1 MGGTP
6 FLKSLYS
13 ELGPAGT
20 KFWFFNGGYGRE
32 FFGSGYDFTGG
43 TEQWLVNGG
52 WFTKYMTGISQV
64 DCSPTPTF
72 SALSGLTFIIKYIA
86 PIHGSSVGIRFS
98 YGQQALCPLYSRLA
112 ITFDAGGGINKDA
125 SSPGA
130 GKIVTVSGSVRNDN
144 ADGARIYNNGLLVGT
159 ASSTVGKTGI
169 SSAASTTNMRFGSS
183 CSVIVYYVGVIHKWL
198 TPTEHSILHPELNS
212 VSYPTSPYEIWAPDY
227 PTVKDGTPSFNIC
240 CGETTDKAFDIVP
253 TTATAVASKKD
264 TQMAPYLQFTRTSSS
279 KLDYGIQTQNQL
291 NYEFEWDGDVYFD
304 TDAVGQITE
313 IVKVGDSTTGVCF
326 GLRKTAAEK
335 FQFIYGAEATVDFAY
350 SVPSLGPLHIVLRR
364 EWVTGSTYD
373 IKLWVNGSYI
383 EKVTGTYAGTGNASA
398 KTYIGYSG
406 NITNTNFMSGRI
418 YYSVIYP
425 HLRPVEKFQRDPFSK
440 NMILGWGVRANNT
453 VNTVERDTDNVVTV
467 VSGGAT
473 FKVNSG
479 FGDTGK
485 LQKWLETGA
494 SAATF
499 RIRNIS
505 SNDGLTVYYRALTTR
520 TWTEGNGSA
529 GDLTVDATGLF
540 TLAANRAM
548 LWSEL

>member
-1 MGGTP
+1 MSGTP
-6 FLKSLYS
+6 LLNSLYS
-13 ELGPAGT
+13 ELGVGT
-20 KFWFFNGGYGRE
+20 KLWLMNSGSGKE
-32 FFGSGYDFTGG
+32 FFGSGHDFGG
-43 TEQWLVNGG
+43 GSEQWLVGGG

-64 DCSPTPTF
+64 NCSPIVSF
-72 SALSGLTFIIKYIA
+72 SALSGLTLIMKYVA
-86 PIHGSSVGIRFS
+86 PIHSTDIGIRFN
-98 YGQQALCPLYSRLA
+98 YGQQALCPLYSRVS
-112 ITFDAGGGINKDA
+112 IVFDAGGTINKNA
-125 SSPGA
+125 TSPGA
-130 GKIVTVSGSVRNDN
+130 GKIVTVSSSVRADN
-144 ADGARIYNNGLLVGT
+144 ADGVLFYNNGVQIGAT
-159 ASSTVGKTGI
+159 TSTVGKTGI
-169 SSAASTTNMRFGSS
+169 SSAASNTILRFGSG
-183 CSVIVYYVGVIHKWL
+183 CSVIVYYVAAIHRWL
-198 TPTEHSILHPELNS
+198 TPTEHAVITSELNS
-212 VSYPTSPYEIWAPDY
+212 ISYPTSPYEIWTPDY
-227 PTVKDGTPSFNIC
+227 PTVKEGTPSFNIC
-240 CGETTDKAFDIVP
+240 CGSTTDQAAGITP

-264 TQMAPYLQFTRTSSS
+264 TQMADYLQFTRTSSP

-313 IVKVGDSTTGVCF
+313 VIKVGDSVTGVCF
-326 GLRKTAAEK
+326 GLRKTATEK
-335 FQFIYGAEATVDFAY
+335 FQFIYGADATVDFTY

-364 EWVTGSTYD
+364 EWVSGTTYD
-373 IKLWVNGSYI
+373 VKLWVNGSYV
-383 EKVTGTYAGTGNASA
+383 EKVTGAYAGTGNASA

-406 NITNTNFMSGRI
+406 NITNTNFLSGRI

-425 HLRPVEKFQRDPFSK
+425 HLRPVEKFQKNPFSK

-479 FGDTGK
+479 FGDNGK

>member
-1 MGGTP
+1 MGTTP
-6 FLKSLYS
+6 LLNRLKANN
-13 ELGPAGT
+13 EIIIDVPFIAGS
-20 KFWFFNGGYGRE
+20 YIPSIGR
-32 FFGSGYDFTGG
+32 YT
-43 TEQWLVNGG
+43 
-52 WFTKYMTGISQV
+52 
-64 DCSPTPTF
+64 PTPTGAAVLTKKGLAGLYAAYPLALN
-72 SALSGLTFIIKYIA
+72 ALSGNISTVSVFTALSTSPSSAYFILNGNFK
-86 PIHGSSVGIRFS
+86 VGITAGPKYFVSRNGGATAAGTAAGTVIPEKRICLITTS
-98 YGQQALCPLYSRLA
+98 TDANPSLCNLYLDGIQSGAANQSGGVIADGTTSTYL
-112 ITFDAGGGINKDA
+112 GGGNANFVVEREIIIN
-125 SSPGA
+125 
-130 GKIVTVSGSVRNDN
+130 
-144 ADGARIYNNGLLVGT
+144 RILT
-159 ASSTVGKTGI
+159 AQE
-169 SSAASTTNMRFGSS
+169 AAQ
-183 CSVIVYYVGVIHKWL
+183 L
-198 TPTEHSILHPELNS
+198 TAEVNSI
-212 VSYPTSPYEIWAPDY
+212 SYPTAVYEIRPPDY
-227 PTVKDGTPSFNIC
+227 PTIKDGTPSFALC
-240 CGETTDKAFDIVP
+240 CGETTDKANGVTP
-253 TTATAVASKKD
+253 TTATAVERKKD
-264 TQMAPYLQFTRTSSS
+264 AQMADYLQFTRASSS

-313 IVKVGDSTTGVCF
+313 VIKVGDSATGVCF
-326 GLRKTAAEK
+326 GLRKLATEK
-335 FQFIYGAEATVDFAY
+335 FQFIYGAEATVDFTY

-383 EKVTGTYAGTGNASA
+383 EKVTGSYAGTGNASA

-406 NITNTNFMSGRI
+406 NITNTNFLSGRI

-425 HLRPVEKFQRDPFSK
+425 HLRPVEKFQKNPFSK
-440 NMILGWGVRANNT
+440 NMVLGWGVRANNT

-505 SNDGLTVYYRALTTR
+505 SNDGLTVYYRALTTKA
-520 TWTEGNGSA
+520 WTEGNGLA
-529 GDLTVDATGLF
+529 GDLTVDGTGLF